1 MPCLR
6 RRQRGICSGRV
17 KRKKPCR
24 NLSEDRSS
32 CGAFLYVRYARQG
45 TAVLARSRHLPGN
58 GQRQALPGAARS
70 IAVDREGLF
79 PIRLKKDQWPEVAF
93 NPIIPIRRKATKTR
107 RVGDADSLK
116 RMIPM
121 ITAPSA
127 PMPVHTA

>member
-32 CGAFLYVRYARQG
+32 CGAFLYVRYARQV
-45 TAVLARSRHLPGN
+45 TAVLARAGICRETDSDRLCLEP
-58 GQRQALPGAARS
+58 P
-70 IAVDREGLF
+70 AVSQWIGEGLF

-121 ITAPSA
+121 ITAPRA

>member
-17 KRKKPCR
+17 KRKKALQESVGRQKLLRGFFICAIRPASDCR
-24 NLSEDRSS
+24 ACTN
-32 CGAFLYVRYARQG
+32 
-45 TAVLARSRHLPGN
+45 RHLPGN